1 METSLLVE
9 RIQMKTNNSYCF
21 ALLVSKDTEDD
32 DDDSAGESSETW
44 LWDWIVG
51 QFSRK
56 ASGT

>member
-9 RIQMKTNNSYCF
+9 KIQMKTNTSYFF
-21 ALLVSKDTEDD
+21 ALLVSKDTED

-51 QFSRK
+51 QFFRK